1 MNASEKNPQSL
12 NIGWSTLV
20 FKNLKLTVTKHNT
33 NTNQNIISTL
43 FIYYNNLF
51 VWKLMKYN

>member
-33 NTNQNIISTL
+33 NTNQNIIFTL